1 MNASNTPTPLKIITA
16 DERLKETRGIKGVL
30 TGISGIGKTSQL
42 WTLDPAHTLFLNL
55 EAGELA
61 VQGWPGDE
69 IRIRDWG
76 RARDLACW
84 IGGANPAMHEDQ
96 PYSRQDFERVCAAF
110 GDPARLDKYETIF
123 VDSISVASRI
133 CLGWCK
139 GQPQAQSDRSGKPDL
154 RGAYGLLG
162 QEMIGW
168 LTHLQHTPRKN
179 IWLVGLLDKKLDD
192 FGKPYFALQV
202 EGSKTGL
209 ELPGIVDEV
218 ITLTEIRPKE
228 GKSFRAFV
236 ATTIND
242 FGFPAKDR
250 SGRLLMLEPAH
261 LGRLMAKIRSPRDP
275 NAGKTLEFGLPEGVD
290 PVATPTEN
298 SRTQGV

>member
-1 MNASNTPTPLKIITA
+1 MSAPFGTAPLQIITA
-16 DERLKETRGIKGVL
+16 DQRLQETRGIKGVL

-42 WTLDPAHTLFLNL
+42 WTLDAERTLFLNL

-69 IRIRDWG
+69 VRIRDWE

-84 IGGANPAMHEDQ
+84 IGGPNPAMRDDQ
-96 PYSRQDFERVCAAF
+96 PYGQKDYERVCAAF
-110 GDPARLDKYETIF
+110 GDAAVLDRYETIF

-133 CLGWCK
+133 CLQWCK
-139 GQPQAQSDRSGKPDL
+139 GQPQAMSDRSGKPDL

-179 IWLVGLLDKKLDD
+179 IWLVGLLDRRLDD
-192 FGKPYFALQV
+192 FGKPYFAMQV

-218 ITLTEIRPKE
+218 VTLAEVRPKE
-228 GKSFRAFV
+228 GAPFRAFV
-236 ATTIND
+236 CTTIND

-250 SGRLLMLEPAH
+250 SGRLAMLEPAH
-261 LGRLMAKIRSPRDP
+261 LGRLM
-275 NAGKTLEFGLPEGVD
+275 T
-290 PVATPTEN
+290 
-298 SRTQGV
+298 

>member
-1 MNASNTPTPLKIITA
+1 VSAPFAAAPLQIITA
-16 DERLKETRGIKGVL
+16 DQRLKETRGIKGVL

-42 WTLDPAHTLFLNL
+42 WTLDAERTLFLNL

-69 IRIRDWG
+69 IRIRDWE

-84 IGGANPAMHEDQ
+84 IGGPNPAMRDDQ
-96 PYSRQDFERVCAAF
+96 PYSQKDYERVCAAF
-110 GDPARLDKYETIF
+110 GDPLRLEKYETVF

-133 CLGWCK
+133 CIQWCK
-139 GQPQAQSDRSGKPDL
+139 GQPQAMSDRSGKPDL

-179 IWLVGLLDKKLDD
+179 IWLVGLLDKRLDD
-192 FGKPYFALQV
+192 FGKPYFSLQI

-209 ELPGIVDEV
+209 ELPGIVDEI
-218 ITLTEIRPKE
+218 ITLAELRPQE
-228 GKSFRAFV
+228 GAPFRAFV
-236 ATTIND
+236 CTTIND

-250 SGRLLMLEPAH
+250 SGRLSMIEPAH
-261 LGRLMAKIRSPRDP
+261 LGRLMAKIRGPRPETPATRLNFDLP
-275 NAGKTLEFGLPEGVD
+275 PIAGAEN
-290 PVATPTEN
+290 TPSTK
-298 SRTQGV
+298 GA